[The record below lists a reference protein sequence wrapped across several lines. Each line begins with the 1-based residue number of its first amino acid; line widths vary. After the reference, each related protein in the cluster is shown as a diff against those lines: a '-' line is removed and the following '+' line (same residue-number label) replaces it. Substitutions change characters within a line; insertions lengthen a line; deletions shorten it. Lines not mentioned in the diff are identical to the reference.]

1 VQNLKQRYRYS
12 AILLKQLVK
21 TDFKLRY
28 QGSFLGY
35 IWSLLRPLAIFV
47 ILYIV
52 FTKFLSIG
60 KGVPNYPI
68 YLLLGIVLWNFFIE
82 VTTGS
87 VSIIVSSGEMIRKI
101 NFPKYVIILANSFSA
116 LINLLLNLIIVAAFM
131 FINNVDLRATA
142 ILFPLLI
149 LELFVFSLALAFFLS
164 AAFVRFRDVSYIWEV
179 LMQGAFYATPIIYPL
194 ALIPVVAAK
203 IIMLNPVAQ
212 IIQDARYVLVTD
224 QAQTINQIWGTQSIR
239 LVPYSIVLV
248 SVLVATL
255 YFRARSKYFAEEV

>member
-1 VQNLKQRYRYS
+1 
-12 AILLKQLVK
+12 
-21 TDFKLRY
+21 
-28 QGSFLGY
+28 
-35 IWSLLRPLAIFV
+35 LAIFV

-116 LINLLLNLIIVAAFM
+116 LINLFLNLIIVAIFM
-131 FINNVDLRATA
+131 YINNVDVRMTA
-142 ILFPLLI
+142 LLFPLLVF
-149 LELFVFSLALAFFLS
+149 ELFLFSLALAFFLS
-164 AAFVRFRDVSYIWEV
+164 AAFVRFRDISYIWEV
-179 LMQGAFYATPIIYPL
+179 VVQGAFYATPILYPL
-194 ALIPVVAAK
+194 SLIPIVAAK

-212 IIQDARYVLVTD
+212 IIQDSRYVLVTD
-224 QAQTINQIWGTQSIR
+224 QAQTISQIWGTQGIR
-239 LVPYSIVLV
+239 FVPYSIVLV
-248 SVLVATL
+248 SVIVATL